1 MKIKTVKHRL
11 DKTVT
16 LDVALDDKQP
26 LDYAAAMRLAQN
38 AIDFFLPFTFFED
51 GKKSLLH
58 YKVAEVVPLKTFLS
72 TKLSLVQY
80 QSLLRQIV
88 ELLDFCKENGL
99 LERNVSFEPE
109 HIFIQTQSNRLQF
122 VYFPVTGMD
131 VKNRAVLDLLAFVGA
146 KAHFVCDEDR
156 ASATTL
162 QDFIKRQEVFS
173 VIDFKAFLGYQVP
186 VVPAAQP
193 QAASLAKVSSSGTL
207 LRSKGRD
214 FITENSGVV
223 TAEEHL
229 AAKST
234 VEQMLHAISED
245 MSRRPQDGATGAP
258 VAVDKTAS
266 VPVADNKTAGTS
278 VLGSGSLAHNEAPV
292 AVTAPSLVLTRL
304 NDNTVW
310 PIKQAQTIIGRSK
323 TCTICVSDSTLV
335 SRQHAVIHLDGSRAF
350 ISDNG
355 SSNGTFING
364 LRLAPQQRTPLSP
377 GDHVTLGDQ
386 LFLVGSGL

>member
-99 LERNVSFEPE
+99 FERNVSFEPE

-173 VIDFKAFLGYQVP
+173 VIDFKAFLGYQAP
-186 VVPAAQP
+186 VVPVAQP
-193 QAASLAKVSSSGTL
+193 QAASPAKVSSSGTL

-234 VEQMLHAISED
+234 AEQMLHAISED
-245 MSRRPQDGATGAP
+245 MSHRPQDGATGAP
-258 VAVDKTAS
+258 VA
-266 VPVADNKTAGTS
+266 ADKTAGTS

-292 AVTAPSLVLTRL
+292 AVTVPSLVLTRL

-323 TCTICVSDSTLV
+323 TCTICVSDSTMV
-335 SRQHAVIHLDGSRAF
+335 SRQHAVIHLDGNRAF